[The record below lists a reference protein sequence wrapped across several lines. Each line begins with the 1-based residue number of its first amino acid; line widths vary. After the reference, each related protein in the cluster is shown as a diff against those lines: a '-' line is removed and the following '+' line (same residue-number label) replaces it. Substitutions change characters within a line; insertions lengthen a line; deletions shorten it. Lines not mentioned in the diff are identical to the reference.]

1 MEKEMAITAAD
12 VKKLREATG
21 AGMMDCKKALT
32 EVDGNFDAA
41 VDHLRKK
48 GLGAAEKKAGRV
60 AAEGIVVTANHGNA
74 SIVLEVNAET
84 DFVSKNDQF
93 LEFVNTLANF
103 ILDKRP
109 ADVPSLL
116 AMTFEGELTVE
127 QALSQLIATIG
138 ENMSI
143 RRFQVLEASGTVAG
157 YIHGAGKIGVLVAV
171 EGQADDALA
180 AIAKGVAM
188 HVAAVNPQFVSRDE
202 VTEDIAAR
210 ERKVLTERAL
220 ASGKPEAIV
229 EKIVTGQMNKFFSE
243 NCLLDQEFVMDS
255 DKTVAK
261 AVADVQA
268 DAKIVAVARFALG
281 EGIEKKEEDFAAEVA
296 AQIAG

>member
-1 MEKEMAITAAD
+1 MAITAAD

-41 VDHLRKK
+41 VDYLRKK
-48 GLGAAEKKAGRV
+48 GLGAAEKKAGRI
-60 AAEGIVVTANHGNA
+60 AAEGIVVTKTNGKTAV
-74 SIVLEVNAET
+74 VLEVNAET

-93 LEFVNTLANF
+93 VAFANKLAEF
-103 ILDKRP
+103 ILEKRP
-109 ADVPSLL
+109 ESVEALL
-116 AMTFEGELTVE
+116 TMPFEGELTVE

-138 ENMSI
+138 ENMSV
-143 RRFQVLEASGTVAG
+143 RRFQVLEADGVVAA
-157 YIHGAGKIGVLVAV
+157 YVHGAGKIGVLVAV
-171 EGQADDALA
+171 EGNADDALA
-180 AIAKGVAM
+180 TIARNVAM

-202 VTEDIAAR
+202 VTEDIAER

-229 EKIVTGQMNKFFSE
+229 EKIVAGQMNKFFSE
-243 NCLLDQEFVMDS
+243 NCLLDQAFVMDS

-261 AVADVQA
+261 AVSDVQA

-296 AQIAG
+296 AQVAG

>member
-1 MEKEMAITAAD
+1 MAITAAD

-32 EVDGNFDAA
+32 EADGNFDAA
-41 VDHLRKK
+41 VDYLRKK
-48 GLGAAEKKAGRV
+48 GLSAAEKKAGRV
-60 AAEGIVVTANHGNA
+60 AAEGVVVAKTNGRVAV
-74 SIVLEVNAET
+74 VLEVNAET
-84 DFVSKNDQF
+84 DFVSKNDK
-93 LEFVNTLANF
+93 FVAFADKLADF
-103 ILDKRP
+103 IMEQRP
-109 ADVPSLL
+109 SSVDELL
-116 AMTFEGELTVE
+116 GMTFEGGLTVE
-127 QALSQLIATIG
+127 QTLSQLIATIG

-143 RRFQVLEASGTVAG
+143 RRFQVLEASGVVAA
-157 YIHGAGKIGVLVAV
+157 YVHGAGKIGVLVAV
-171 EGQADDALA
+171 DGAADDALA
-180 AIAKGVAM
+180 GIAKGVAM

-202 VTEDIAAR
+202 VTEDVIER
-210 ERKVLTERAL
+210 ERNVLTERAL

-229 EKIVTGQMNKFFSE
+229 EKIVAGQMNKFFSE

-261 AVADVQA
+261 ALADVQA